1 MNRDP
6 TLTMTSSSSHQL
18 IPSWLRFMITV
29 FLSGLVIS
37 TAFRVLFLLLNT
49 HLLDAEAIPLI
60 SDAFLKGIPF
70 DIRVITAWMA
80 IPFLVLSFCWITD
93 LEHAVIT
100 RITTVFMMIGYGLVI
115 ATSLADPPYFDYY
128 GSRISKDILMW
139 TDKPGVM
146 LKVLFGDLS
155 FLPWLAAGLVL
166 ISAYGWWLIRLE
178 KWAYSIPTLP
188 VSWKVKTPVFILPL
202 LVLFL
207 GLRGNA
213 ELKGKPAITSEAF
226 FSEVTFINQLTI
238 NPFFNLIDSF
248 TMFRL
253 EYADNETVIRL
264 TREHL
269 GITDHYKSPVAR
281 YVEASPSGPKRK
293 NVVLF
298 LMESQ
303 SAYKTSWY
311 GKAPGLTPFLDSL
324 AAVSRFY
331 PNTFTTGVHTRN
343 GIYGT
348 ITGLPTVMGIRP
360 MQSSIGNGIPYGG
373 LPLVLKNHGYQTI
386 FFCTGDKE
394 FDNMGGF
401 LSYNGYD
408 RVIDQDDYPT
418 AKRFNKWGVTDAGMF
433 TDAVPV
439 LNELHEKGKPFFA
452 TFLTISGH
460 EKTDVAMPEGFHPTA
475 DQVEDQRFQLAD
487 WSIGQF
493 FKMAGQQSWYD
504 STLFVLIADHGYKTH
519 MIYDL
524 SVAYVQSPLI
534 FFDPAEPEIIIDR
547 KLSLQIDVFPTLM
560 GLLNLPYMNNSLGI
574 DLRKE
579 VRPFAYFS
587 NGTNIGVVDSVYYLM
602 ISASG
607 AEFLYRYQEGS
618 TENHLSGHPDLVQ
631 RMKNY
636 ALPMLQTSQWLVENR
651 HAGLIPRP

>member
-1 MNRDP
+1 MVA
-6 TLTMTSSSSHQL
+6 
-18 IPSWLRFMITV
+18 V
-29 FLSGLVIS
+29 FLSGMLIS
-37 TAFRVLFLLLNT
+37 SVFRLLFLLFNL
-49 HLLDAEAIPLI
+49 HLLDVTGQDLLSE
-60 SDAFLKGIPF
+60 AFLKGIPF
-70 DIRVITAWMA
+70 DARVVTAWMA
-80 IPFLVLSFCWITD
+80 IPFLVLSLCWIAD
-93 LEHAVIT
+93 LEHALIT
-100 RITTVFMMIGYGLVI
+100 RISTLFMAVGFGLVI

-139 TDKPGVM
+139 TDKPGIM
-146 LKVLFGDLS
+146 LKVLFGDFS
-155 FLPWLAAGLVL
+155 FIPWIAAGILV
-166 ISAYGWWLIRLE
+166 ITGYGWWLIRLE
-178 KWAYSIPTLP
+178 KWSFTHPTLP
-188 VSWKVKTPVFILPL
+188 VSWKVKTTVFFIPL
-202 LVLFL
+202 FLLFL

-226 FSEVTFINQLTI
+226 FSDNTFINQLTI
-238 NPFFNLIDSF
+238 NPFFNLVDSF

-253 EYADNETVIRL
+253 EYTDPETAIRL

-269 GITDHYKSPVAR
+269 GIKDQYKSPVAR
-281 YVEASPSGPKRK
+281 FVDGVPEGPKRK

-311 GKAPGLTPFLDSL
+311 GKAENLTPFIDSL
-324 AAVSRFY
+324 ATVSRFY

-373 LPLVLKNHGYQTI
+373 LPLVLRNHGYQTV
-386 FFCTGDKE
+386 FFCTGNKD

-401 LSYNGYD
+401 LTYNGYD

-433 TDAVPV
+433 TDAIPM
-439 LNELHEKGKPFFA
+439 LNELSSKGKPFFS

-460 EKTDVAMPEGFHPTA
+460 EKTDVAMPDGFRPTA
-475 DQVEDQRFQLAD
+475 ELVEDQRFQLAD
-487 WSIGQF
+487 WSIRRF
-493 FKMAGQQSWYD
+493 FEMARHQSWYD

-524 SVAYVQSPLI
+524 SVAYVQTPLI
-534 FFDPAEPEIIIDR
+534 FYEPAGQDPIIDR
-547 KLSLQIDVFPTLM
+547 RLALQIDVFPTLM

-574 DLRKE
+574 DLQTGT
-579 VRPFAYFS
+579 RPFAYFS
-587 NGTNIGVVDSVYYLM
+587 NGTNIGVVDSTYYLM
-602 ISASG
+602 LSASG

-618 TENHLSGHPDLVQ
+618 TENHLQNHPDLVQ
-631 RMKNY
+631 RMKDY

-651 HAGLIPRP
+651 QAGLVPRP